1 MGPLDPHGPCPH
13 CGTFASLVGAS
24 RVRVHQALVLLKRRG
39 AITTDQGHRI
49 TGRDEEV
56 LERAC

>member
-1 MGPLDPHGPCPH
+1 MAPAPSPH
-13 CGTFASLVGAS
+13 CGTLASLVGAS
-24 RVRVHQALVLLKRRG
+24 RVRVNQALVLLKRRG

-49 TGRDEEV
+49 TVRDEEV